1 MNFVVAVSLLAAVVA
16 VACSIP
22 GIILVLR
29 RQAMLSDALSHAVL
43 PGIVVGAW
51 ASGSTTSPLLLIG
64 ATLSGVLVIALTE
77 WIRSRGRVT
86 ADSATGLVFPV
97 FFAVGIILLS
107 TVMKGS
113 PINESTVLVGDLNIA
128 AMKRLI
134 VAGFDVG
141 PVDAWIVG
149 GVGALTALAI
159 WLFRR
164 PLTVSSFD
172 PVFGKSIG
180 LKERLVHYVVMS
192 LVALTVVAAFN
203 AAGAVLLVALMIVPA
218 ATALMFTKTLG
229 GLFGFT
235 VVFALLSSQI
245 GFWIAYHLNTATS
258 PTMAFVGGL
267 LFVLGYGVHSIRRHN
282 LHT

>member
-1 MNFVVAVSLLAAVVA
+1 
-16 VACSIP
+16 
-22 GIILVLR
+22 
-29 RQAMLSDALSHAVL
+29 MLSDALSHAVL
-43 PGIVVGAW
+43 PGVIVGAW
-51 ASGSTTSPLLLIG
+51 AAGTTASPLLLLG
-64 ATLSGVLVIALTE
+64 ATVSGVLVIALTE

-107 TVMKGS
+107 TVMKES

-134 VAGFDVG
+134 IGGFDVG
-141 PVDAWIVG
+141 PVDAWVVG
-149 GVGALTALAI
+149 SVGLVTALAI

-172 PVFGKSIG
+172 PVFGQSIG
-180 LKERLVHYVVMS
+180 LRERVVHYVIMT

-218 ATALMFTKTLG
+218 ATATMFTKTLG
-229 GLFGFT
+229 GLCGFT
-235 VVFALLSSQI
+235 VIFALLSSQI

-258 PTMAFVGGL
+258 PTMAFVGGV
-267 LFVLGYGVHSIRRHN
+267 LFLMGYGVHMARRT
-282 LHT
+282 LQRT